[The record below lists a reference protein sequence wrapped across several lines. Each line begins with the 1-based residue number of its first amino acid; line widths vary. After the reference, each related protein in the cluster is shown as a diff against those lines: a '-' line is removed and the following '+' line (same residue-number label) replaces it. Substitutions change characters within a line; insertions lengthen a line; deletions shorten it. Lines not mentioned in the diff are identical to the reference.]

1 MTTIAVLGTGRM
13 GAAIAGRLLGAGH
26 DVMVWNRTASRTTP
40 LAGRG
45 ARVAA
50 SPAAA
55 AKDADVVITMLTD
68 ANAVETVLF
77 GPDGVATTVRRGVG
91 LVDMSTIGPVAV
103 RDLAR
108 RLPDGV
114 ELVDAPVGG
123 SVAAVEAGRLLV
135 LVGGDD
141 HAVDRVVPVLEVLG
155 TVRRCGGI
163 GAGAAV
169 KLVLN
174 TALVT
179 GIAALADAYRVARAV
194 GVDHDTATE
203 VLASSALADAQA
215 RVVAGGAF
223 TIALA
228 SKDLDLALTA
238 LGPASAPIAHA
249 AGRALREAPDQTSEL
264 VTIVKEF
271 L

>member
-13 GAAIAGRLLGAGH
+13 GAAIAERLLRANH
-26 DVMVWNRTASRTTP
+26 EVMVWNRTAARTTP
-40 LAGRG
+40 LAGQG
-45 ARVAA
+45 ARIAP

-55 AKDADVVITMLTD
+55 AKDADIIITMLTD
-68 ANAVETVLF
+68 AHAVETVLF
-77 GPDGVATTVRRGVG
+77 GPDGAATTVRRGVSV
-91 LVDMSTIGPVAV
+91 VDMSTIGPAAV

-114 ELVDAPVGG
+114 DLVDAPVGG

-135 LVGGDD
+135 LAGGDD
-141 HAVDRVVPVLEVLG
+141 RVFDRVVPVLEVLG
-155 TVRRCGGI
+155 TVRRCGGL

-203 VLASSALADAQA
+203 VLASSALGDALA

-228 SKDLDLALTA
+228 RKDLDLALDA
-238 LGPASAPIAHA
+238 LGPTSAPMAHA
-249 AGRALREAPDQTSEL
+249 AGQALREAPDPTSEL
-264 VTIVKEF
+264 VTIVG
-271 L
+271 